1 MKENTTLWIVITI
14 IALHFVIGVGL
25 LIYKILGAKS
35 PEKTEQQE
43 ESPPS

>member
-25 LIYKILGAKS
+25 LVYKILGAKS
-35 PEKTEQQE
+35 PEKAEQQD
-43 ESPPS
+43 ESTPS